1 MAKINKEEL
10 REIRKQKFAEMEQRL
25 KEMYPREEDSLFY
38 HHPSEDRIV
47 LSHAL
52 FWTMT
57 LPQYFKSKLRKE
69 KLPTVT
75 TFSPRDSLS
84 KLSSPL
90 GLPKELPTVTTF
102 SPRDSLSKLNS
113 PLGLPKEFFLLL
125 RQYQEE
131 MLDAFLQDDDY
142 FSDLLNSQDLRN
154 ERSKIESCNILYEML
169 PTILMSSYYRE
180 EKDSR
185 KLAAISVVAAGF
197 GGDMPEE
204 LANILLDDID
214 YHFNKVKCR
223 QIELIMPKL
232 LKIVES
238 EMKGM
243 RR

>member
-1 MAKINKEEL
+1 MDKKEL
-10 REIRKQKFAEMEQRL
+10 KGIRKQKFEEMEQQL
-25 KEMYPREEDSLFY
+25 KEMYPKDEDSLFY

-57 LPQYFKSKLRKE
+57 LPQYFKGKIRKE
-69 KLPTVT
+69 K
-75 TFSPRDSLS
+75 
-84 KLSSPL
+84 
-90 GLPKELPTVTTF
+90 
-102 SPRDSLSKLNS
+102 
-113 PLGLPKEFFLLL
+113 FFLLL

-142 FSDLLNSQDLRN
+142 FSDLL
-154 ERSKIESCNILYEML
+154 KYCNILYEML

-197 GGDMPEE
+197 GGDLPEE
-204 LANILLDDID
+204 LADILLDDID

-223 QIELIMPKL
+223 QIELIMPRLMKM
-232 LKIVES
+232 VEE
-238 EMKGM
+238 EMKEM
-243 RR
+243 REEG